1 MNWNDP
7 RRALPADS
15 PSQEKSLDS
24 EVIRELRQAIRDLSR
39 EMGFRS
45 PKASITMA
53 YDGYIKEIT
62 VEGFVV

>member
-1 MNWNDP
+1 MDWKDP
-7 RRALPADS
+7 RRALSAAP
-15 PSQEKSLDS
+15 QENRPDS

-53 YDGYIKEIT
+53 HDGYIKEVT
-62 VEGFVV
+62 VEGFIV

>member
-1 MNWNDP
+1 MDWKDP
-7 RRALPADS
+7 RRALPEA
-15 PSQEKSLDS
+15 PQENRPDS

-45 PKASITMA
+45 TKASITMA
-53 YDGYIKEIT
+53 HDGYSKEVT

>member
-7 RRALPADS
+7 RRALPAA
-15 PSQEKSLDS
+15 PQENRPGS

-53 YDGYIKEIT
+53 HDGYIKEIT

>member
-7 RRALPADS
+7 RRALPEA
-15 PSQEKSLDS
+15 PQENLLDA
-24 EVIRELRQAIRDLSR
+24 EALRKLRQAIRDISR

-53 YDGYIKEIT
+53 HDGYIKEVTI
-62 VEGFVV
+62 EGFVV

>member
-7 RRALPADS
+7 RRALPEA
-15 PSQEKSLDS
+15 PQENRPDS
-24 EVIRELRQAIRDLSR
+24 EAIRELRQAIRDLSR

-53 YDGYIKEIT
+53 HDGYIKEVT
-62 VEGFVV
+62 VEGFIV